1 MLHMLIEII
10 EVWFGSAMGILAEE
24 VKALWTWF
32 PIIEKLFSSVEVLC
46 CSEVRR
52 EEKSFITDAQSCL
65 CASVK

>member
-1 MLHMLIEII
+1 MQEQNTSDG
-10 EVWFGSAMGILAEE
+10 VGFGSARGVLAED

-46 CSEVRR
+46 CSEVIW

-65 CASVK
+65 WASVK